1 MEHTFSHLDAQ
12 GNVTMVDVGDKA
24 PSKRV
29 AIAEAVV
36 ELAPATLEL
45 LKKSALPKG
54 DVLACANVFVLLF
67 IRRIK
72 RLKRLQPSEVFFIFL
87 RCPLATIEMQR
98 ACQNDN

>member
-1 MEHTFSHLDAQ
+1 MKLLPCAFT
-12 GNVTMVDVGDKA
+12 
-24 PSKRV
+24 V
-29 AIAEAVV
+29 ALAIPANTIATKTIILNNTVV
-36 ELAPATLEL
+36 FIIVYFLFVQH
-45 LKKSALPKG
+45 S
-54 DVLACANVFVLLF
+54 VFILLF